1 MKMFTFN
8 LDARFVEDVFKPIR
22 SKIQAITVLMKCTK
36 LMLIGNVVPPEIK
49 AGELLLV
56 VSKVSRIFLFSN
68 NKYFSLTFP
77 FVVKNNGDELM
88 FSTRNIAD
96 ISNKI
101 TSDVIG
107 VVASSDKF
115 DNLDSLDFAESLIDF
130 EETEPFF
137 WPFLLSLLMCEDG
150 YIRYDHDPEN
160 VNGDIHPLHHYDF
173 FYSSLAACKVGLRES
188 LTDSDMVSFILPET
202 ACHYIEK
209 QLK

>member
-1 MKMFTFN
+1 MKRFTFN

-22 SKIQAITVLMKCTK
+22 SKAQAITVLMKCTK
-36 LMLIGNVVPPEIK
+36 LMLIGNIVPPERK

-68 NKYFSLTFP
+68 DKYFSLTFP
-77 FVVKNNGDELM
+77 FIVKNDEGGLM

-115 DNLDSLDFAESLIDF
+115 DSLDSLDFAESLLDF
-130 EETEPFF
+130 EETEPSF
-137 WPFLLSLLMCEDG
+137 WPFLLSLLMYEDG
-150 YIRYDHDPEN
+150 YVRYDYDPKH

-173 FYSSLAACKVGLRES
+173 FYSSLAACKVGLRGA
-188 LTDSDMVSFILPET
+188 LANDDMVGFMLPET

-209 QLK
+209 RT